1 MSGRSGNFV
10 NSSTHCSIDS
20 VAFGPVRSIFPC
32 SDSFNRSKV
41 SHFLPATHS
50 YRVALDARFQMVQRT
65 SAKVEVKKCTRLGT
79 KWEAIERMPY
89 PHTHLVTDG
98 CQIECPPSVPRQCRG
113 CYDRIVAVGMP
124 NAQFHQWRCFV
135 KTCECNNQSVE
146 AHAQLFFYSRGFAA

>member
-41 SHFLPATHS
+41 SHFLPCKLTHTAS
-50 YRVALDARFQMVQRT
+50 HSTPASRWSSARLRRL
-65 SAKVEVKKCTRLGT
+65 KKCTRLGT

-98 CQIECPPSVPRQCRG
+98 CQIECPPSVPRQRRG